1 MNTIQLAER
10 VSGFS
15 ERDLHSKALLNTD
28 TDALIRY
35 KLQKQRALRVAQSS
49 EDIVSMKQE
58 LSCLK
63 NDLNC
68 IKEMLLKITKEGK

>member
-1 MNTIQLAER
+1 MNTIQLAEK

-35 KLQKQRALRVAQSS
+35 KLQKQRALRDTQSS

-58 LSCLK
+58 LLCLK

>member
-1 MNTIQLAER
+1 MNTIQLTEK

-28 TDALIRY
+28 TDAHKRY
-35 KLQKQRALRVAQSS
+35 KLQKQRALRDTQSS

>member
-1 MNTIQLAER
+1 MNTIQLVEKI
-10 VSGFS
+10 SGFS

-28 TDALIRY
+28 IDAHKRY
-35 KLQKQRALRVAQSS
+35 KLQKQRALRDTQSS